1 MYFFFFF
8 LAACMWSICQ
18 SSAKC
23 YTGSDIR
30 TLEGLHYETG
40 FLIWFPRTES
50 LVKRK
55 ELLLSVVGFFWGG
68 ERFYTNSRDE
78 LEGATWFFHWIL
90 IIVAVSGGKYHG
102 LCCQITQFNLT
113 RVIIVTL
120 AGADGEMFVSCDYN
134 YNHSVTPKQSGG
146 AAFDWP
152 PCWNHFTVL
161 LCVSSKRYQ
170 PACNHTQ
177 VHKVELELKGSIAFP
192 NSGGQ
197 PGENWRLAGALRA
210 DLYPGLSQAWGDDA
224 HSSPKIDGGGNTGG
238 KNELWSLKS
247 SAWRETDISV

>member
-1 MYFFFFF
+1 MNWKV
-8 LAACMWSICQ
+8 L
-18 SSAKC
+18 
-23 YTGSDIR
+23 
-30 TLEGLHYETG
+30 
-40 FLIWFPRTES
+40 
-50 LVKRK
+50 
-55 ELLLSVVGFFWGG
+55 
-68 ERFYTNSRDE
+68 RDSF
-78 LEGATWFFHWIL
+78 TRRRRIL

-120 AGADGEMFVSCDYN
+120 AGADGEMFVSRDYN

-146 AAFDWP
+146 ATFDWP

-170 PACNHTQ
+170 LACNHTQ
-177 VHKVELELKGSIAFP
+177 VHKVKLELKGSIAFP

-197 PGENWRLAGALRA
+197 PGENWRLAEALRA

-224 HSSPKIDGGGNTGG
+224 HSSPKIDGVGGNTGG

-247 SAWRETDISV
+247 SARRETDISV